1 MFGCFM
7 SIFGRLCNSWESIV
21 VLFIEWS
28 LYGSE
33 PLNNAI
39 LDVLESFWS
48 HDLNCS
54 QRKELKWP
62 FMSVVATSE

>member
-1 MFGCFM
+1 M
-7 SIFGRLCNSWESIV
+7 

-33 PLNNAI
+33 PPNNAI